1 MKSVLRLRLR
11 TTPPLKSHDDD
22 DGSESKS
29 RFDEDDDPPLT
40 AGPGPG
46 ITPSWTGPIPAS
58 ADWDQYHLVLD
69 RWNLD
74 NLERVLHRVKPQSET
89 RRLVL

>member
-1 MKSVLRLRLR
+1 MKSVLRLR
-11 TTPPLKSHDDD
+11 TTPPLNLKSHNDD

-29 RFDEDDDPPLT
+29 RSDDDDEDDDHPV
-40 AGPGPG
+40 GPG
-46 ITPSWTGPIPAS
+46 ITPSWTGSIPAS

-74 NLERVLHRVKPQSET
+74 NLERVLHRVKPQSEAG
-89 RRLVL
+89 RLVL